1 METTQITTVL
11 FISKS
16 NLFFRIKTL
25 CVFKYNPDDTII
37 LDIINMNPNQMSK
50 NITITKE
57 IYIIRNQIYKFKVRH
72 ILIKKER
79 VEIKLRGKYKF

>member
-16 NLFFRIKTL
+16 NLFFRIKIL

-50 NITITKE
+50 TTTITKE